1 MFSFSVHVFFYRQC
15 QIEQEFFTNLTRVLH
30 EEKGILKKQQKNF
43 SVWLQ
48 SFFIHWT
55 VWTSKSSFVSLHFSS
70 ILAKANIFLS
80 AKENWPFRLWISVPE
95 ALSMSSKSKDPNS
108 GWWKTDWTGS
118 KENRRKIPY
127 FLPKLKE
134 IVVGKSIRGKSFKI
148 ILFEFSRAKKY
159 NLQPDF
165 GAKLQI
171 DHKFK
176 YLDFSAKIK

>member
-1 MFSFSVHVFFYRQC
+1 MFSFSVHVFFLPSMPNWTGVFH
-15 QIEQEFFTNLTRVLH
+15 ESNTSLTRG
-30 EEKGILKKQQKNF
+30 ERNFEKAAKNF

-70 ILAKANIFLS
+70 ILAKANIFLG

-95 ALSMSSKSKDPNS
+95 VLLMSSKSKDPNS

-118 KENRRKIPY
+118 EENRRKIPY

-134 IVVGKSIRGKSFKI
+134 IVVGKSFRGKSNILLWIFKPK
-148 ILFEFSRAKKY
+148 SQQS
-159 NLQPDF
+159 NL
-165 GAKLQI
+165 
-171 DHKFK
+171 
-176 YLDFSAKIK
+176 

>member
-70 ILAKANIFLS
+70 ILVKANIFLG

-95 ALSMSSKSKDPNS
+95 VLLMSSKSKDPNS

-134 IVVGKSIRGKSFKI
+134 IVVGKSFQGKSNIFIWIFVPKI
-148 ILFEFSRAKKY
+148 QQHNF
-159 NLQPDF
+159 
-165 GAKLQI
+165 
-171 DHKFK
+171 
-176 YLDFSAKIK
+176 